1 MICNQN
7 RIDIISVS
15 ECLQLN
21 FSIPEYQRPYKW
33 SVQSIDDMLWDIN
46 NSVQQSF
53 SYSNYKYR
61 IGTIILHKT
70 DDVLNVVDGQQRLIS
85 LTLISKYLDHDY
97 DNAILRNTFY
107 DKITQKH
114 IHDNYIHIKEWFSL
128 RDKDI
133 KESFKKAFLDI
144 LELVVI
150 QVGRESEAFQLFDS
164 QNTRG
169 RALDPHD
176 LLKAFHLREMQND
189 KYEMEYAVTKW
200 EAKDV
205 YPVSASSTGSSNNL
219 IAYNGSISL
228 NTNSN
233 KTNISSNEDLS
244 TLQSVSKK
252 INLTMDAGDFDLS
265 SYLFPYNYMYPD
277 NNGNGA
283 WLISLLKKDGTWE
296 LVYRQSAGSFNIPL
310 QTSMSEWN
318 ISSNHE
324 QYAITCDGYLRCRI
338 TRYKQLYDNLYQRP
352 YYDIANYYYVL
363 DYLPQQVKMSY
374 TPENQVLQ
382 TRIMSSS
389 NDEYT
394 QDIKIFIKDTEGT
407 NRVIVEQLD
416 EGNDLPI
423 KYEVTDFKKGYF
435 VATVDKELFTEF
447 VVYSYNNNGSTV
459 SETLVVDPLVPYD
472 FSIHL
477 SSDKIVVN
485 GNTRSGSRLFDYNI
499 YTSST
504 TTLQHVKKGVI
515 STTNP
520 VIQISDLSKG
530 AYILDVRSGNKQK
543 SVKFVK

>member
-1 MICNQN
+1 MSCNQN

-15 ECLQLN
+15 ECLKLN
-21 FSIPEYQRPYKW
+21 LSIPEYQRPYKW

-205 YPVSASSTGSSNNL
+205 YKIRELFSA
-219 IAYNGSISL
+219 
-228 NTNSN
+228 
-233 KTNISSNEDLS
+233 
-244 TLQSVSKK
+244 
-252 INLTMDAGDFDLS
+252 
-265 SYLFPYNYMYPD
+265 YLFPIWNWSRGTKTWKFTDHDIDTYKGIPSNSTYTYARRAGKASPYFQLTEPFIAGSDFFDLVDHYLRTLENIKHELATNPVFELLRPFCLPQKHSSVGLTHVRNLFFAVVFYYYDKFHNMDELSIKKLFMWSFMLRMDLSNLGADSVNKYAIGEWSGNYTNYIPVFSKISLARLHTEI
-277 NNGNGA
+277 GNLQIEIDA
-283 WLISLLKKDGTWE
+283 RNLDTDEQKNLYELLKKM
-296 LVYRQSAGSFNIPL
+296 R
-310 QTSMSEWN
+310 
-318 ISSNHE
+318 
-324 QYAITCDGYLRCRI
+324 GY
-338 TRYKQLYDNLYQRP
+338 D
-352 YYDIANYYYVL
+352 
-363 DYLPQQVKMSY
+363 
-374 TPENQVLQ
+374 EN
-382 TRIMSSS
+382 
-389 NDEYT
+389 
-394 QDIKIFIKDTEGT
+394 K
-407 NRVIVEQLD
+407 
-416 EGNDLPI
+416 
-423 KYEVTDFKKGYF
+423 
-435 VATVDKELFTEF
+435 
-447 VVYSYNNNGSTV
+447 
-459 SETLVVDPLVPYD
+459 
-472 FSIHL
+472 
-477 SSDKIVVN
+477 
-485 GNTRSGSRLFDYNI
+485 
-499 YTSST
+499 
-504 TTLQHVKKGVI
+504 
-515 STTNP
+515 
-520 VIQISDLSKG
+520 
-530 AYILDVRSGNKQK
+530 
-543 SVKFVK
+543 

>member
-1 MICNQN
+1 MSCNQN

-15 ECLQLN
+15 ECLKLN

-205 YPVSASSTGSSNNL
+205 YKIRELFSA
-219 IAYNGSISL
+219 
-228 NTNSN
+228 
-233 KTNISSNEDLS
+233 
-244 TLQSVSKK
+244 
-252 INLTMDAGDFDLS
+252 
-265 SYLFPYNYMYPD
+265 YLFPIWNWSRGTKTWKFTDHDIDTYKGIPSNSTYTYARRAGKASPYFQLTEPFIAGSDFFDLVDHYLRTLENIKHELATNPVFELLRPFCLPQKHSSVGLTHVRNLFFAVVFYYYDKFHNMNELSIKKLFMWSFMLRMDLSNLGADSVNKYAIGEWSGNYTNYIPVFSKISLARLHTEI
-277 NNGNGA
+277 GNLQIEIDA
-283 WLISLLKKDGTWE
+283 RNLDTDEQKNLYELLKKM
-296 LVYRQSAGSFNIPL
+296 R
-310 QTSMSEWN
+310 
-318 ISSNHE
+318 
-324 QYAITCDGYLRCRI
+324 GY
-338 TRYKQLYDNLYQRP
+338 D
-352 YYDIANYYYVL
+352 
-363 DYLPQQVKMSY
+363 
-374 TPENQVLQ
+374 EN
-382 TRIMSSS
+382 
-389 NDEYT
+389 
-394 QDIKIFIKDTEGT
+394 K
-407 NRVIVEQLD
+407 
-416 EGNDLPI
+416 
-423 KYEVTDFKKGYF
+423 
-435 VATVDKELFTEF
+435 
-447 VVYSYNNNGSTV
+447 
-459 SETLVVDPLVPYD
+459 
-472 FSIHL
+472 
-477 SSDKIVVN
+477 
-485 GNTRSGSRLFDYNI
+485 
-499 YTSST
+499 
-504 TTLQHVKKGVI
+504 
-515 STTNP
+515 
-520 VIQISDLSKG
+520 
-530 AYILDVRSGNKQK
+530 
-543 SVKFVK
+543 

>member
-1 MICNQN
+1 MSCNQN

-15 ECLQLN
+15 ECLKLN
-21 FSIPEYQRPYKW
+21 LSIPEYQRPYKW

-205 YPVSASSTGSSNNL
+205 HKIRELFSA
-219 IAYNGSISL
+219 
-228 NTNSN
+228 
-233 KTNISSNEDLS
+233 
-244 TLQSVSKK
+244 
-252 INLTMDAGDFDLS
+252 
-265 SYLFPYNYMYPD
+265 YLFPIWNWSRGTKTWKFTDHDIDTYKGIPSNSTYTYARRAGKASPYFQLTEPFIAGSDFFDLVDHYLRTLENIKHELATNPVFELLRPFCLPQKHSSVGLTHVRNLFFAVVFYYYDKFHNMDELSIKKLFMWSFMLRMDLSNLGADSVNKYAIGEWSENYTNYIPVFSKISLARLHTEI
-277 NNGNGA
+277 GNLQIEIDA
-283 WLISLLKKDGTWE
+283 RNLDTDEQKNLYELLKKM
-296 LVYRQSAGSFNIPL
+296 R
-310 QTSMSEWN
+310 
-318 ISSNHE
+318 
-324 QYAITCDGYLRCRI
+324 GY
-338 TRYKQLYDNLYQRP
+338 D
-352 YYDIANYYYVL
+352 
-363 DYLPQQVKMSY
+363 
-374 TPENQVLQ
+374 EN
-382 TRIMSSS
+382 
-389 NDEYT
+389 
-394 QDIKIFIKDTEGT
+394 K
-407 NRVIVEQLD
+407 
-416 EGNDLPI
+416 
-423 KYEVTDFKKGYF
+423 
-435 VATVDKELFTEF
+435 
-447 VVYSYNNNGSTV
+447 
-459 SETLVVDPLVPYD
+459 
-472 FSIHL
+472 
-477 SSDKIVVN
+477 
-485 GNTRSGSRLFDYNI
+485 
-499 YTSST
+499 
-504 TTLQHVKKGVI
+504 
-515 STTNP
+515 
-520 VIQISDLSKG
+520 
-530 AYILDVRSGNKQK
+530 
-543 SVKFVK
+543 

>member
-1 MICNQN
+1 MSCNQN

-15 ECLQLN
+15 ECLKLN
-21 FSIPEYQRPYKW
+21 LSIPEYQRPYKW

-205 YPVSASSTGSSNNL
+205 HKIRELFSA
-219 IAYNGSISL
+219 
-228 NTNSN
+228 
-233 KTNISSNEDLS
+233 
-244 TLQSVSKK
+244 
-252 INLTMDAGDFDLS
+252 
-265 SYLFPYNYMYPD
+265 YLFPIWNWSRGTKTWKFTDHDIDTYKGIPSNSTYTYARRAGKASPYFQLTEPFIAGSDFFDLVDHYLRTLENIKHELATNPVFELLRPFCLPQKHSSVGLTHVRNLFFAVVFYYYDKFHNMDELSIKKLFMWSFMLRMDLSNLGADSVNKYAIGEWSGNYTNYIPVFSKISLARLHTEI
-277 NNGNGA
+277 GNLQIEIDA
-283 WLISLLKKDGTWE
+283 RNLDTDEQKNLYELLKKM
-296 LVYRQSAGSFNIPL
+296 R
-310 QTSMSEWN
+310 
-318 ISSNHE
+318 
-324 QYAITCDGYLRCRI
+324 GY
-338 TRYKQLYDNLYQRP
+338 D
-352 YYDIANYYYVL
+352 
-363 DYLPQQVKMSY
+363 
-374 TPENQVLQ
+374 EN
-382 TRIMSSS
+382 
-389 NDEYT
+389 
-394 QDIKIFIKDTEGT
+394 K
-407 NRVIVEQLD
+407 
-416 EGNDLPI
+416 
-423 KYEVTDFKKGYF
+423 
-435 VATVDKELFTEF
+435 
-447 VVYSYNNNGSTV
+447 
-459 SETLVVDPLVPYD
+459 
-472 FSIHL
+472 
-477 SSDKIVVN
+477 
-485 GNTRSGSRLFDYNI
+485 
-499 YTSST
+499 
-504 TTLQHVKKGVI
+504 
-515 STTNP
+515 
-520 VIQISDLSKG
+520 
-530 AYILDVRSGNKQK
+530 
-543 SVKFVK
+543 